1 MAIKKNETTTP
12 MRNNE
17 HFLTRNRNMRNE
29 LLSQTDYLMLVDN
42 YEKLTAEQKE
52 EIKTFRQTLREFIN
66 ENKDKYLTDGNN
78 FIEFPKPPE
87 WVGTLDLPKY

>member
-1 MAIKKNETTTP
+1 MAIKKNETTTT

-17 HFLTRNRNMRNE
+17 HFLIRNRNMRNE
-29 LLSQTDYLMLVDN
+29 LLAKTDYYMLLDV
-42 YEKLTAEQKE
+42 YETLTDIQKE
-52 EIKTFRQTLREFIN
+52 EIRNYRKVLRDFIN

-78 FIEFPKPPE
+78 LIDFPQPPE

>member
-29 LLSQTDYLMLVDN
+29 LLSQTDYLMLVDV
-42 YEKLTAEQKE
+42 YETLTDQQKE
-52 EIKTFRQTLREFIN
+52 EIRNYRKVLRDFIN

-78 FIEFPKPPE
+78 FIEFPQPPE
-87 WVGTLDLPKY
+87 WVGSLDLPKY